1 MKKRI
6 FPLLSFL
13 LLLGGCVFSPPSPP
27 ETLGDIAYD
36 VDKRHGYTV
45 YITENDEP
53 TPYLV
58 LTDDYNGN
66 VLLLRERVL
75 DEAVKYNDP
84 EREDGYYEGRYPG
97 FYKNSNI
104 DVYLNET
111 FLPWIDAELQD
122 SIVDSEI
129 TITAEESLGTHG
141 KAVEQIIRKSF
152 LLSYTELGY
161 EENIIHRIEGKSLKY
176 FEDDSDRRIAYDSKE
191 ASPWLLRTPVTSLFN
206 SSYRIDPEGW
216 LTGGGANYASGVRPA
231 FCLPRDLPIEQQ
243 EINGEL
249 VYCVTK

>member
-13 LLLGGCVFSPPSPP
+13 LLFGGCVFSPPTPP

-66 VLLLRERVL
+66 VLLLRERLL
-75 DEAVKYNDP
+75 DEAVKYNDYG
-84 EREDGYYEGRYPG
+84 EGYAALTEEGYQLGYYNHSIVD
-97 FYKNSNI
+97 K
-104 DVYLNET
+104 YLNET

-129 TITAEESLGTHG
+129 TITAEESLGNHG
-141 KAVEQIIRKSF
+141 KYVEQITRKSF

-176 FEDDSDRRIAYDSKE
+176 FEDDSDRLIAYNSKE
-191 ASPWLLRTPVTSLFN
+191 AWPWWLRTPVTSLFN
-206 SSYRIDPEGW
+206 SSYGIDQKGRC
-216 LTGGGANYASGVRPA
+216 GGGQIETAGFARRFA
-231 FCLPRDLPIEQQ
+231 FQ
-243 EINGEL
+243 EIYKL
-249 VYCVTK
+249 SSKR

>member
-13 LLLGGCVFSPPSPP
+13 LLFGGCVLSPPSPP
-27 ETLGDIAYD
+27 ETLGDLAYD

-45 YITENDEP
+45 YITETDEP

-66 VLLLRERVL
+66 VLLLRERLL
-75 DEAVKYNDP
+75 DEAVKFNDGRGHYTD
-84 EREDGYYEGRYPG
+84 EGHYLGYYS
-97 FYKNSNI
+97 NSLV
-104 DVYLNET
+104 DKYLNET

-129 TITAEESLGTHG
+129 TITAEESLGNHG
-141 KAVEQIIRKSF
+141 KYVEQITRKSF

-161 EENIIHRIEGKSLKY
+161 EELVITRVEGKSLKY

-206 SSYRIDPEGW
+206 SSYGIDPKGRCG
-216 LTGGGANYASGVRPA
+216 GGGAYYASGVRPA
-231 FCLPRDLPIEQQ
+231 FCLPKDLPIEQQ

-249 VYCVTK
+249 VYCVTKN